1 MNANDIMTRGIMTI
15 KRNATVSEAIKTMI
29 ERRITSLIVESDD
42 NDGLYGIVTRK
53 DIVNKVIAHRRDPDK
68 VKVKEI
74 MSEPLMVIS
83 PDMEMEN
90 VAMLMAKTDVRRF
103 AVVENGELIGIIS
116 NSDILKAVYSEVIKD

>member
-116 NSDILKAVYSEVIKD
+116 NSDILRAFALERI

>member
-15 KRNATVSEAIKTMI
+15 KRNATVSEAIKKMFN
-29 ERRITSLIVESDD
+29 ENITSLIVK

>member
-1 MNANDIMTRGIMTI
+1 MKVRDVMRKGVIMIE
-15 KRNATVSEAIKTMI
+15 KNATAKDAIKKMFN
-29 ERRITSLIVESDD
+29 ENITSLIVK

>member
-103 AVVENGELIGIIS
+103 AVMDNGELIGIIS